1 MAFLFKALFGGG
13 NQQPQQ
19 AQSAQVAQQAQAVK
33 HGAVE
38 IILNPEANQIVFNVA
53 EKKDY
58 KPIAFDLNTGYIIN
72 AQFPPEP
79 APPPS
84 TGGPA

>member
-13 NQQPQQ
+13 GNEQ
-19 AQSAQVAQQAQAVK
+19 AQSAQVAQQAQCVK
-33 HGAVE
+33 NGAIE
-38 IILNPEANQIVFNVA
+38 ILLNPEANQIVFNIA

-72 AQFPPEP
+72 AQFPPAP
-79 APPPS
+79 APA
-84 TGGPA
+84 PA